1 MEFTREMLKDQLH
14 LCKIQNKTF
23 ERSFNISLI
32 NSMCLRTFS
41 S

>member
-14 LCKIQNKTF
+14 LCKTQQKSF
-23 ERSFNISLI
+23 ERFFNISLI
-32 NSMCLRTFS
+32 NPMYPRTFS